1 MGQTVLA
8 RLMVSDM
15 APTCWLC
22 GSVGRGLKKGTMA
35 SACLSAREKAVP
47 SSYLDARHFSSSLYA
62 TGAFQVATLMLEL
75 RGSTSMYGFFK
86 RNFLRLKF
94 LPPTQSPLLFAAR
107 SCGDLSPW
115 HWNLGLDGLVWA
127 WDSLLLRYPSQIF
140 IHHTWVWDQAHSTSA
155 PFPPVWMDVVS
166 LLL

>member
-1 MGQTVLA
+1 MLA
-8 RLMVSDM
+8 RLMESQIWHLHASSM
-15 APTCWLC
+15 AVL
-22 GSVGRGLKKGTMA
+22 GGGFRKGTMA

-75 RGSTSMYGFFK
+75 RGSKSMYGFFK

-115 HWNLGLDGLVWA
+115 HWNTGLGGLVWS
-127 WDSLLLRYPSQIF
+127 WDSSLPGHPS
-140 IHHTWVWDQAHSTSA
+140 
-155 PFPPVWMDVVS
+155 
-166 LLL
+166 